1 MGDYAN
7 FQVESMSLGIPTITF
22 VRKNIIKKILILV
35 NLDYL
40 FQIYQG

>member
-22 VRKNIIKKILILV
+22 VRKEYYKKKSS
-35 NLDYL
+35 Y
-40 FQIYQG
+40 